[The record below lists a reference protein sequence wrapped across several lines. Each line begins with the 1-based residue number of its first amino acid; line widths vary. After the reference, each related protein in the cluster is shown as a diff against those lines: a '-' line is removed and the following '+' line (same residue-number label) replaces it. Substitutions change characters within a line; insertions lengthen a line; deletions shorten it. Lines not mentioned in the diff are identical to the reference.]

1 MPRTHFSPM
10 VFPRPALSRL
20 LLLACLG
27 LAPAASRG
35 ADYQLGEVAREDIV
49 APVAFRVVNPEA
61 TAALRQ
67 RVAQEVRFVL
77 RHTPEAAAEA
87 ERELRTRV
95 ETARTRFREL
105 LTAALGGRTPRAAD
119 AGTMP
124 YSRVLSRLA
133 REEGRGLPLD
143 TLAPRWLGGEA
154 DETLLAEWLRPLRDV
169 MAQPILASR
178 VDDGLPSGQPVRL
191 VTVRSL
197 DQAPTP
203 AALDQ
208 AGPPVAAS
216 SLLSVTR
223 ARRLIESHFPA
234 DQIEVGR
241 YVASHVR
248 FNAVPDPEATEA
260 LRARR
265 MEGVTANDSFE
276 AGQLVVRRGQR
287 IDRAAL
293 AALAAMRE
301 KSVIGTLQSKLAA
314 EQSVAGRITQQTYW
328 IAGGLLGVGA
338 ILALILWRLRGRPS
352 TALVT
357 AEGANLAGGAGDGV
371 WRDRALI
378 AEGKAERAQQAI
390 RSGVMGWMRER
401 IFQNLFRQRERLL
414 TAQEKAEQ
422 EMRELEQRLGQLQ
435 APLQDRIR
443 AYERRIEELERE
455 LADKGEE
462 NRQLI
467 GARIDVARQQ
477 LRMERERGGFGAN

>member
-1 MPRTHFSPM
+1 
-10 VFPRPALSRL
+10 
-20 LLLACLG
+20 
-27 LAPAASRG
+27 
-35 ADYQLGEVAREDIV
+35 
-49 APVAFRVVNPEA
+49 
-61 TAALRQ
+61 
-67 RVAQEVRFVL
+67 
-77 RHTPEAAAEA
+77 
-87 ERELRTRV
+87 
-95 ETARTRFREL
+95 
-105 LTAALGGRTPRAAD
+105 
-119 AGTMP
+119 
-124 YSRVLSRLA
+124 
-133 REEGRGLPLD
+133 
-143 TLAPRWLGGEA
+143 
-154 DETLLAEWLRPLRDV
+154 
-169 MAQPILASR
+169 
-178 VDDGLPSGQPVRL
+178 
-191 VTVRSL
+191 
-197 DQAPTP
+197 
-203 AALDQ
+203 
-208 AGPPVAAS
+208 
-216 SLLSVTR
+216 LLSVPR

-241 YVASHVR
+241 FIASYVR
-248 FNAVPDPEATEA
+248 LNAVPDKEATES

-265 MEGVTANDSFE
+265 IEGVTANDSFA
-276 AGQLVVRRGQR
+276 AGQVVVRRGQR

-301 KSVIGTLQSKLAA
+301 KSVIGTLQTKLAA
-314 EQSVAGRITQQTYW
+314 EQSVAGRISQQTFW
-328 IAGGLLGVGA
+328 IAGGLAGVGL
-338 ILALILWRLRGRPS
+338 ILAAILWRLRARPS
-352 TALVT
+352 AALVT
-357 AEGANLAGGAGDGV
+357 TDGAGLAGGDGI

-477 LRMERERGGFGAN
+477 LRMERERGGFGTN

>member
-1 MPRTHFSPM
+1 MVLPRA
-10 VFPRPALSRL
+10 ALPRL

-27 LAPAASRG
+27 LAPTASRG
-35 ADYQLGEVAREDIV
+35 ADYQLGDVAREDIV

-67 RVAQEVRFVL
+67 RMAQEVLFVV
-77 RHTPEAAAEA
+77 RHTPQAGAEA
-87 ERELRTRV
+87 EREIRTRV
-95 ETARTRFREL
+95 ETARKRFREL
-105 LTAALGGRTPRAAD
+105 LTAALGGRTPSAAD

-124 YSRVLSRLA
+124 YARVLGRLA
-133 REEGRGLPLD
+133 REEGRGLPLEA
-143 TLAPRWLGGEA
+143 LAPRWIGEDSDA
-154 DETLLAEWLRPLRDV
+154 TLLAEWLRPLREV

-178 VDDGLPSGQPVRL
+178 VDDGLPAGQPVRL
-191 VTVRSL
+191 VPVPRL
-197 DQAPTP
+197 DQAPET
-203 AALDQ
+203 AALER

-216 SLLSVTR
+216 TLLSVTR

-234 DQIEVGR
+234 DQIEIGR
-241 YVASHVR
+241 FIASHVR
-248 FNAVPDPEATEA
+248 LNAAPDKEATEL

-265 MEGVTANDSFE
+265 MEGVTANDSYE
-276 AGQLVVRRGQR
+276 AGQVVLRQGQR

-293 AALAAMRE
+293 AALAALRE
-301 KSVIGTLQSKLAA
+301 KSVIGTLQTKLAA

-328 IAGGLLGVGA
+328 IFGGLLGVGL

-357 AEGANLAGGAGDGV
+357 AGGANLAGGAGDGA

>member
-1 MPRTHFSPM
+1 MALPRA
-10 VFPRPALSRL
+10 ALPRL
-20 LLLACLG
+20 LLLACLSV
-27 LAPAASRG
+27 APAALRG
-35 ADYQLGEVAREDIV
+35 AGNDYQLGDVAREDVI

-67 RVAQEVRFVL
+67 RVAQEVLFVL
-77 RHTPEAAAEA
+77 RHTPQSGAEA
-87 ERELRTRV
+87 EREIRTRV
-95 ETARTRFREL
+95 DTARTRFREL
-105 LTAALGGRTPRAAD
+105 MTAALGGRTPRAAD

-124 YSRVLSRLA
+124 YARVLGRLA
-133 REEGRGLPLD
+133 REEGRGLPLEA
-143 TLAPRWLGGEA
+143 LAPRWLAEEPDA
-154 DETLLAEWLRPLRDV
+154 PLLAEWLRPLREV

-191 VTVRSL
+191 VPVTSL
-197 DQAPTP
+197 DQAPG
-203 AALDQ
+203 AADLERP
-208 AGPPVAAS
+208 GPPVPAA
-216 SLLSVTR
+216 SLLSLTR
-223 ARRLIESHFPA
+223 ARRLIESHFPS
-234 DQIEVGR
+234 DQNDIGR
-241 YVASHVR
+241 FIASYVR
-248 FNAVPDPEATEA
+248 LNAAPDKEATES

-276 AGQLVVRRGQR
+276 AGQVVVRRGQR

-293 AALAAMRE
+293 TALAAMRE
-301 KSVIGTLQSKLAA
+301 KSVIGTLQTKLAA
-314 EQSVAGRITQQTYW
+314 EQSVAGRITQQTIW
-328 IAGGLLGVGA
+328 IAGGLAGVGV
-338 ILALILWRLRGRPS
+338 ILAVILWRLRGRPS
-352 TALVT
+352 AALVPLD
-357 AEGANLAGGAGDGV
+357 GAALAGGGADGV

-422 EMRELEQRLGQLQ
+422 EMRELEQRLGQLH

>member
-1 MPRTHFSPM
+1 
-10 VFPRPALSRL
+10 
-20 LLLACLG
+20 
-27 LAPAASRG
+27 
-35 ADYQLGEVAREDIV
+35 
-49 APVAFRVVNPEA
+49 
-61 TAALRQ
+61 
-67 RVAQEVRFVL
+67 
-77 RHTPEAAAEA
+77 
-87 ERELRTRV
+87 
-95 ETARTRFREL
+95 
-105 LTAALGGRTPRAAD
+105 
-119 AGTMP
+119 
-124 YSRVLSRLA
+124 
-133 REEGRGLPLD
+133 
-143 TLAPRWLGGEA
+143 
-154 DETLLAEWLRPLRDV
+154 
-169 MAQPILASR
+169 
-178 VDDGLPSGQPVRL
+178 VRL

-197 DQAPTP
+197 DQAPSP

-248 FNAVPDPEATEA
+248 FNAAPDPEATEA

-301 KSVIGTLQSKLAA
+301 KSVIGTLQTKLAA

-357 AEGANLAGGAGDGV
+357 AEGANLAGGAGG

-401 IFQNLFRQRERLL
+401 ILQNLFRQRERLL

-455 LADKGEE
+455 LAEKGEE

-467 GARIDVARQQ
+467 GARIAVARQQ
-477 LRMERERGGFGAN
+477 LRTERERDGFGAN

>member
-1 MPRTHFSPM
+1 MVLPRA
-10 VFPRPALSRL
+10 ALPRL

-27 LAPAASRG
+27 LAPVASRA
-35 ADYQLGEVAREDIV
+35 ADYQLGDVAREDIV
-49 APVAFRVVNPEA
+49 APVAFRVVNAEA
-61 TAALRQ
+61 TAALRE
-67 RVAQEVRFVL
+67 RVAREVLFVL
-77 RHTPEAAAEA
+77 RHTPQAGAEA
-87 ERELRTRV
+87 ERELRSRM
-95 ETARTRFREL
+95 ETARTRFRDL

-124 YSRVLSRLA
+124 YARVLSQLA

-143 TLAPRWLGGEA
+143 ALGPRWISGEPDA
-154 DETLLAEWLRPLRDV
+154 TLLTEWLRPLREV

-178 VDDGLPSGQPVRL
+178 VDDGLPAGQAVRL
-191 VTVRSL
+191 VAVRSL
-197 DQAPTP
+197 EQAPS
-203 AALDQ
+203 AAELDQ

-216 SLLSVTR
+216 SLLSVPR

-241 YVASHVR
+241 FIASYVR
-248 FNAVPDPEATEA
+248 LNAVPDKEATES

-265 MEGVTANDSFE
+265 IEGVTANDSFA
-276 AGQLVVRRGQR
+276 AGQVVVRRGQR

-301 KSVIGTLQSKLAA
+301 KSVIGTLQTRLAA
-314 EQSVAGRITQQTYW
+314 EQSVAGRISQQTFW
-328 IAGGLLGVGA
+328 IAGGLAGVGL
-338 ILALILWRLRGRPS
+338 ILAAILWRLRARPS

-357 AEGANLAGGAGDGV
+357 TDGAGLAGGDGI

-401 IFQNLFRQRERLL
+401 ILQNLFRQRERML

-422 EMRELEQRLGQLQ
+422 EMRELGQRLGQLQ

-477 LRMERERGGFGAN
+477 LRMERERGGFGTN

>member
-1 MPRTHFSPM
+1 MVLPRA
-10 VFPRPALSRL
+10 ALPRL

-27 LAPAASRG
+27 LAPG
-35 ADYQLGEVAREDIV
+35 ALLGSGTDYQLGDVAREEIV
-49 APVAFRVVNPEA
+49 APLAFRVANPEA

-67 RVAQEVRFVL
+67 RVAQEVLFVV
-77 RHTPEAAAEA
+77 RHTPQAGADA
-87 ERELRTRV
+87 ERELRSHV
-95 ETARTRFREL
+95 ESARNRFREL
-105 LTAALGGRTPRAAD
+105 LTAALGGRTPQAAD

-124 YSRVLSRLA
+124 YTRVLGRLA
-133 REEGRGLPLD
+133 REEGRGLPLEV
-143 TLAPRWLGGEA
+143 LAPRWIGDGTDA
-154 DETLLAEWLRPLRDV
+154 PLLAEWLRPLREV

-178 VDDGLPSGQPVRL
+178 VDDGLPAGQPVRL
-191 VTVRSL
+191 VPVRSL
-197 DQAPTP
+197 DQAPGTAELERP
-203 AALDQ
+203 
-208 AGPPVAAS
+208 GPTVAAS
-216 SLLSVTR
+216 TLLSVTR

-234 DQIEVGR
+234 DQNEVGR
-241 YVASHVR
+241 FIASHVR
-248 FNAVPDPEATEA
+248 LNAVPDKEATES

-276 AGQLVVRRGQR
+276 AGQVVVRRGQR

-301 KSVIGTLQSKLAA
+301 KNVIGTLQTKLAA
-314 EQSVAGRITQQTYW
+314 EQSVAGRITQQTFW
-328 IAGGLLGVGA
+328 IAGGLAGVGL
-338 ILALILWRLRGRPS
+338 ILAVILWRLRGRP
-352 TALVT
+352 TAALVP
-357 AEGANLAGGAGDGV
+357 ADGATLRSGDGV

-422 EMRELEQRLGQLQ
+422 EMRELEQRLGQLH

>member
-1 MPRTHFSPM
+1 MVPPRA
-10 VFPRPALSRL
+10 ALPRL
-20 LLLACLG
+20 LLLVCLSVV
-27 LAPAASRG
+27 PALVRG
-35 ADYQLGEVAREDIV
+35 SGHDYQLGEVAREDII

-67 RVAQEVRFVL
+67 RVAQEVLFVL
-77 RHTPEAAAEA
+77 RHTPQAGAEA
-87 ERELRTRV
+87 EREIRTRV
-95 ETARTRFREL
+95 DTARTRFREL
-105 LTAALGGRTPRAAD
+105 MTAALGGRTPRAAD

-124 YSRVLSRLA
+124 YARVLGRLA
-133 REEGRGLPLD
+133 REEGRGLPLEA
-143 TLAPRWLGGEA
+143 LAPRWVG
-154 DETLLAEWLRPLRDV
+154 DEPDAPLLAEWLRPLREV
-169 MAQPILASR
+169 MGQPILASR
-178 VDDGLPSGQPVRL
+178 VDDGLPAGQPVRL
-191 VTVRSL
+191 VPVKSL
-197 DQAPTP
+197 DQAPGTADLERP
-203 AALDQ
+203 
-208 AGPPVAAS
+208 GPPVPAAT
-216 SLLSVTR
+216 LLSLTR
-223 ARRLIESHFPA
+223 ARRLIETHFPA
-234 DQIEVGR
+234 DQNDIGR
-241 YVASHVR
+241 FIASYVR
-248 FNAVPDPEATEA
+248 LNAAPDQEATES

-276 AGQLVVRRGQR
+276 AGQIVVRKGQR

-293 AALAAMRE
+293 TALAAMRE
-301 KSVIGTLQSKLAA
+301 KSVIGTLQTKLAA
-314 EQSVAGRITQQTYW
+314 EQSVAGRITQQTFW
-328 IAGGLLGVGA
+328 IAGALAGLGV
-338 ILALILWRLRGRPS
+338 ILAVILWRLRGRPS
-352 TALVT
+352 AALVP
-357 AEGANLAGGAGDGV
+357 ADGATLAGADGV

-477 LRMERERGGFGAN
+477 LRMERERGGFGSN

>member
-1 MPRTHFSPM
+1 MVLPRA
-10 VFPRPALSRL
+10 ALIRL

-27 LAPAASRG
+27 LAPAALHGSA
-35 ADYQLGEVAREDIV
+35 ADYQLGDVAREDIV

-67 RVAQEVRFVL
+67 RVAQEVLFVL
-77 RHTPEAAAEA
+77 RHTPQAGAEA
-87 ERELRTRV
+87 EREIRTRV
-95 ETARTRFREL
+95 DNARTRFREL
-105 LTAALGGRTPRAAD
+105 MTAALGGRAPRAAD

-124 YSRVLSRLA
+124 YARVLGRLA
-133 REEGRGLPLD
+133 REEGRGLPLEV
-143 TLAPRWLGGEA
+143 LAPRWLG
-154 DETLLAEWLRPLRDV
+154 DEPDAPLLAEWLRPLREV
-169 MAQPILASR
+169 MGQPILASR

-191 VTVRSL
+191 VPVQSL
-197 DQAPTP
+197 DQAPGTAELERP
-203 AALDQ
+203 
-208 AGPPVAAS
+208 GPPVPAAT
-216 SLLSVTR
+216 LLSLTR

-234 DQIEVGR
+234 DQNEVGR
-241 YVASHVR
+241 LIASYVR
-248 FNAVPDPEATEA
+248 LNAAPDKEATEL

-276 AGQLVVRRGQR
+276 AGQVVVRRGQR

-293 AALAAMRE
+293 TVLAAMRE
-301 KSVIGTLQSKLAA
+301 KSVIGTLQTKLAA
-314 EQSVAGRITQQTYW
+314 EQSIAGRISQQTFW
-328 IAGGLLGVGA
+328 IAGGLAGVGV
-338 ILALILWRLRGRPS
+338 ILAVILWRLRGRPS
-352 TALVT
+352 AALVPLD
-357 AEGANLAGGAGDGV
+357 GAALAGRGGEGV